1 MIRSASA
8 GPNPIAAIDALLD
21 KLERQVV
28 RSKERPRRVRERE
41 HDEARN
47 VLVREA
53 DGSVADDGGP
63 GAAEEPGPSVVRIK
77 RFDMVPMFEE
87 DAVTRMEELGHAFFV
102 FLNAEN
108 ERICVVYRRRDGT
121 YGLIEPVVGGAADSA
136 REDQRQ
142 DQQGGNDHQQADEEH
157 QQPDREQ
164 VGTPAFT
171 GLERH
176 ILLGLGRHGRTL
188 ALRRRCVR
196 SSRTWRRGLPV
207 LRKAPPRFPHEAR
220 AASPRF
226 VFAV

>member
-1 MIRSASA
+1 VKTTVKARNLELTEDTRAQIDRKLRRLDRVAHPDAEATVELIAHASHAIDASTVAEVTLLSNGSVIRSASA

-53 DGSVADDGGP
+53 DGSVEDDGGP
-63 GAAEEPGPSVVRIK
+63 GAAEEPESSVVRIK

-108 ERICVVYRRRDGT
+108 ERICVVYQRRDGT
-121 YGLIEPVVGGAADSA
+121 YGLIEPVVGG
-136 REDQRQ
+136 
-142 DQQGGNDHQQADEEH
+142 
-157 QQPDREQ
+157 
-164 VGTPAFT
+164 
-171 GLERH
+171 
-176 ILLGLGRHGRTL
+176 GR
-188 ALRRRCVR
+188 
-196 SSRTWRRGLPV
+196 
-207 LRKAPPRFPHEAR
+207 
-220 AASPRF
+220 
-226 VFAV
+226 